1 MVYVGEIL
9 ELKNIRLSQVNCVI
23 DKASLWDVKEHCESL
38 CDRASDE
45 LIISSTDAFCLK
57 TRKPY
62 TITKQ
67 REKWTEA
74 EHEKFVEALKLY
86 GRAWRRIEEHVGTK
100 TAVQIRSHAQ
110 KFFTK
115 VARDCG
121 VTSEK
126 SIEIPPPRPKR
137 KPMHP
142 YPRKLVIPDAKEM
155 AYAGKLVPDEDSRSP
170 TSVLSA
176 HGSDGLGSIGSNSP
190 NSSSADYQVHELSS
204 HTEESLSPEAET
216 KQQSL
221 KLFGKTFV
229 VGDYNSWTS
238 SNDSEDVK
246 KKSDLETQSVRCTS
260 SSSSSSENAETEL
273 TQQVVVVVVSE
284 EFKRSERSAFSQLK
298 SSAIAMKNMKGF
310 MPYKKRMKV
319 EGNTNSLVKTSYPIW

>member
-1 MVYVGEIL
+1 MAMQE
-9 ELKNIRLSQVNCVI
+9 R
-23 DKASLWDVKEHCESL
+23 CESL
-38 CDRASDE
+38 CDE
-45 LIISSTDAFCLK
+45 LISSTDAFYLK

-115 VARDCG
+115 VARDFG
-121 VTSEK
+121 VSSE

-155 AYAGKLVPDEDSRSP
+155 AYVELTGSKMVQDEDNRSP

-190 NSSSADYQVHELSS
+190 NSSSAELSS

-216 KQQSL
+216 KQSL
-221 KLFGKTFV
+221 KLFGKTFI
-229 VGDYNSWTS
+229 VGDYNSSTS
-238 SNDSEDVK
+238 SDDSEDLK
-246 KKSDLETQSVRCTS
+246 KKLDSETQSVQCSSCT
-260 SSSSSSENAETEL
+260 SENAETEVTRL
-273 TQQVVVVVVSE
+273 VVS

-298 SSAIAMKNMKGF
+298 SSVTEMNNMRGF
-310 MPYKKRMKV
+310 MPYKKRVKV
-319 EGNTNSLVKTSYPIW
+319 EENIDNVKMSYALW

>member
-1 MVYVGEIL
+1 MAM
-9 ELKNIRLSQVNCVI
+9 Q
-23 DKASLWDVKEHCESL
+23 EHCESL
-38 CDRASDE
+38 CDRASDD

-74 EHEKFVEALKLY
+74 EHEKFLEALKLY
-86 GRAWRRIEEHVGTK
+86 GRAWRRIEEHIGTK

-121 VTSEK
+121 VTTET

-155 AYAGKLVPDEDSRSP
+155 VAYAALPDEDNRSP

-238 SNDSEDVK
+238 SNDSQDVK
-246 KKSDLETQSVRCTS
+246 KKSDLETRSS
-260 SSSSSSENAETEL
+260 LSSSSSSENAETEL
-273 TQQVVVVVVSE
+273 TTQVVLVVVSE

-298 SSAIAMKNMKGF
+298 SSAIGMKNMKGF
-310 MPYKKRMKV
+310 MPYKKRIKV
-319 EGNTNSLVKTSYPIW
+319 EENSLVKTSYPLW

>member
-1 MVYVGEIL
+1 MAM
-9 ELKNIRLSQVNCVI
+9 Q
-23 DKASLWDVKEHCESL
+23 EHCESL
-38 CDRASDE
+38 CDIASDE
-45 LIISSTDAFCLK
+45 LISSTDAFYLK

-115 VARDCG
+115 VARDFG
-121 VTSEK
+121 VSSEK

-155 AYAGKLVPDEDSRSP
+155 VYSDLAGAKLVSDEEDRSP

-176 HGSDGLGSIGSNSP
+176 HGSDGLGSMASNSAH
-190 NSSSADYQVHELSS
+190 SSSADYQLSPVSSS

-216 KQQSL
+216 KQSL

-229 VGDYNSWTS
+229 VGDYNNSWTS
-238 SNDSEDVK
+238 SDDSEDVIK
-246 KKSDLETQSVRCTS
+246 MKIDLETQSIRC
-260 SSSSSSENAETEL
+260 SSSSSSENGETKL
-273 TQQVVVVVVSE
+273 TRT

-298 SSAIAMKNMKGF
+298 SSVMEMKNMKGF
-310 MPYKKRMKV
+310 MPYKKRIKMEQDV
-319 EGNTNSLVKTSYPIW
+319 DSSVVKMSYPLCFG

>member
-1 MVYVGEIL
+1 MAMQE
-9 ELKNIRLSQVNCVI
+9 R
-23 DKASLWDVKEHCESL
+23 CESL
-38 CDRASDE
+38 CDRATDE
-45 LIISSTDAFCLK
+45 LISSTDAFYLK

-67 REKWTEA
+67 REKWSEA

-115 VARDCG
+115 VARDFG
-121 VTSEK
+121 VSSEQ

-155 AYAGKLVPDEDSRSP
+155 AYAELTGAKLVQDEEDNRSP

-190 NSSSADYQVHELSS
+190 NSSSADYQHSPGHE
-204 HTEESLSPEAET
+204 EESLSPEAET
-216 KQQSL
+216 KQSL

-229 VGDYNSWTS
+229 VGDYNSSTS
-238 SNDSEDVK
+238 SDDSEDVK
-246 KKSDLETQSVRCTS
+246 KKLDSETQ
-260 SSSSSSENAETEL
+260 SSSSSENVETE
-273 TQQVVVVVVSE
+273 VVVVS

-298 SSAIAMKNMKGF
+298 SSVIEMKNMRGF
-310 MPYKKRMKV
+310 MPYKKRVKV
-319 EGNTNSLVKTSYPIW
+319 EEKIDNVKMW

>member
-1 MVYVGEIL
+1 MAMQE
-9 ELKNIRLSQVNCVI
+9 R
-23 DKASLWDVKEHCESL
+23 CESL
-38 CDRASDE
+38 CDRATDE
-45 LIISSTDAFCLK
+45 LISSTDAFYLK

-67 REKWTEA
+67 REKWSEA

-115 VARDCG
+115 VARDFG
-121 VTSEK
+121 ASSEQ

-142 YPRKLVIPDAKEM
+142 YPRKLVIPDAKEI
-155 AYAGKLVPDEDSRSP
+155 AYAELTGAKLVQDEEDNRSP

-190 NSSSADYQVHELSS
+190 NSSSADYQHSPGHE
-204 HTEESLSPEAET
+204 EESLSPEAET
-216 KQQSL
+216 KQSL

-229 VGDYNSWTS
+229 VGDYNSSTS
-238 SNDSEDVK
+238 SDDSEDVK
-246 KKSDLETQSVRCTS
+246 KKLDSETQ
-260 SSSSSSENAETEL
+260 SSSSSENVETE
-273 TQQVVVVVVSE
+273 VVVVS

-298 SSAIAMKNMKGF
+298 SSVIEMKNMRGF
-310 MPYKKRMKV
+310 MPYKKRVKV
-319 EGNTNSLVKTSYPIW
+319 EEKIDNVKMW

>member
-1 MVYVGEIL
+1 M
-9 ELKNIRLSQVNCVI
+9 
-23 DKASLWDVKEHCESL
+23 
-38 CDRASDE
+38 
-45 LIISSTDAFCLK
+45 
-57 TRKPY
+57 
-62 TITKQ
+62 
-67 REKWTEA
+67 
-74 EHEKFVEALKLY
+74 
-86 GRAWRRIEEHVGTK
+86 
-100 TAVQIRSHAQ
+100 
-110 KFFTK
+110 
-115 VARDCG
+115 
-121 VTSEK
+121 
-126 SIEIPPPRPKR
+126 
-137 KPMHP
+137 
-142 YPRKLVIPDAKEM
+142 
-155 AYAGKLVPDEDSRSP
+155 
-170 TSVLSA
+170 
-176 HGSDGLGSIGSNSP
+176 
-190 NSSSADYQVHELSS
+190 HELSS

-319 EGNTNSLVKTSYPIW
+319 EENIDSLVKTSYPIW

>member
-1 MVYVGEIL
+1 MNLYL
-9 ELKNIRLSQVNCVI
+9 PQMPFTS
-23 DKASLWDVKEHCESL
+23 
-38 CDRASDE
+38 
-45 LIISSTDAFCLK
+45 
-57 TRKPY
+57 RKPY

-115 VARDCG
+115 VARDFG
-121 VTSEK
+121 VSSE

-155 AYAGKLVPDEDSRSP
+155 VYAELTGSKLIQDEDNRSP

-190 NSSSADYQVHELSS
+190 NSSSAELSS
-204 HTEESLSPEAET
+204 HTEESLSLEAET
-216 KQQSL
+216 KQSL

-229 VGDYNSWTS
+229 VGDYNSS
-238 SNDSEDVK
+238 MSCDDSEDGK
-246 KKSDLETQSVRCTS
+246 KKLYSETQSLQCS
-260 SSSSSSENAETEL
+260 SSTSENAETE
-273 TQQVVVVVVSE
+273 VVVS

-298 SSAIAMKNMKGF
+298 SSVTEMNNMRGF
-310 MPYKKRMKV
+310 MPYKKRVKV
-319 EGNTNSLVKTSYPIW
+319 EENIDNVKLSYPLW

>member
-1 MVYVGEIL
+1 MAME
-9 ELKNIRLSQVNCVI
+9 
-23 DKASLWDVKEHCESL
+23 EHCESL
-38 CDRASDE
+38 CDISSDE
-45 LIISSTDAFCLK
+45 IISSTDAFYLK

-67 REKWTEA
+67 REKWSEA
-74 EHEKFVEALKLY
+74 EHDKFVEALKLY

-100 TAVQIRSHAQ
+100 TTIQIRSHAQ

-121 VTSEK
+121 VSAEK

-142 YPRKLVIPDAKEM
+142 YPRKLVIPDAKETV
-155 AYAGKLVPDEDSRSP
+155 YAELTGTKSVQDEEDNRSP
-170 TSVLSA
+170 KSVLSS

-190 NSSSADYQVHELSS
+190 NSSSTEYNHSRVCLSR
-204 HTEESLSPEAET
+204 EAET
-216 KQQSL
+216 KQSL
-221 KLFGKTFV
+221 KLFGQTFV
-229 VGDYNSWTS
+229 VGDNNNSS
-238 SNDSEDVK
+238 MNSEDVK
-246 KKSDLETQSVRCTS
+246 KVDLESHSLLRCS
-260 SSSSSSENAETEL
+260 SSSLENDETEESGR
-273 TQQVVVVVVSE
+273 VVH

-298 SSAIAMKNMKGF
+298 PCVIESKNIKGF

-319 EGNTNSLVKTSYPIW
+319 NENSNNLKMSYPLW

>member
-1 MVYVGEIL
+1 MAI
-9 ELKNIRLSQVNCVI
+9 Q
-23 DKASLWDVKEHCESL
+23 EHCESV
-38 CDRASDE
+38 CDGASDE
-45 LIISSTDAFCLK
+45 LNSSRDAFYLK

-74 EHEKFVEALKLY
+74 EHDKFVEALKLY

-115 VARDCG
+115 VARDCD
-121 VTSEK
+121 VSSEK

-155 AYAGKLVPDEDSRSP
+155 VYAELTGAKLVQDEDSRSP

-176 HGSDGLGSIGSNSP
+176 HGSDGLGSMGSNSAL
-190 NSSSADYQVHELSS
+190 SSSADCQHSPGLELSS

-216 KQQSL
+216 KRSL

-229 VGDYNSWTS
+229 VGDYNSSTS

-246 KKSDLETQSVRCTS
+246 KKVDLETQSVRCSTS
-260 SSSSSSENAETEL
+260 SSYSENAETEA
-273 TQQVVVVVVSE
+273 TA
-284 EFKRSERSAFSQLK
+284 EFKRSDRSAFSQLK
-298 SSAIAMKNMKGF
+298 SSVIEMKGF
-310 MPYKKRMKV
+310 MPYKKRIKV
-319 EGNTNSLVKTSYPIW
+319 EEPIDSVKMASYPLW

>member
-1 MVYVGEIL
+1 MAM
-9 ELKNIRLSQVNCVI
+9 Q
-23 DKASLWDVKEHCESL
+23 EHCESL
-38 CDRASDE
+38 SDRASDD
-45 LIISSTDAFCLK
+45 LIISSSDAFCLK

-155 AYAGKLVPDEDSRSP
+155 ALTGCKLVQDEDNRSP

-246 KKSDLETQSVRCTS
+246 KKSDLETRCS
-260 SSSSSSENAETEL
+260 SSSSSSENAET
-273 TQQVVVVVVSE
+273 VVVLE
-284 EFKRSERSAFSQLK
+284 EFKRSERSAFSELK
-298 SSAIAMKNMKGF
+298 SSAIGMKNMKGF
-310 MPYKKRMKV
+310 MPYKKRIKV
-319 EGNTNSLVKTSYPIW
+319 EENSLVKTSYPLW

>member
-1 MVYVGEIL
+1 MH
-9 ELKNIRLSQVNCVI
+9 
-23 DKASLWDVKEHCESL
+23 EHCESL
-38 CDRASDE
+38 CDIASDD
-45 LIISSTDAFCLK
+45 LIISSRDAFYLK

-67 REKWTEA
+67 REKWTES

-115 VARDCG
+115 VARDYD
-121 VTSEK
+121 VSSEK

-155 AYAGKLVPDEDSRSP
+155 AYAELTGAKLVPDEDNRSP

-176 HGSDGLGSIGSNSP
+176 HGSDGLGSMGSNSP
-190 NSSSADYQVHELSS
+190 NSSSADYQLSPYSDITEFSQGLELSS

-216 KQQSL
+216 KQSL

-229 VGDYNSWTS
+229 VGDYNSSTS

-246 KKSDLETQSVRCTS
+246 KKVDLETQSVRC
-260 SSSSSSENAETEL
+260 SSSSSENAE
-273 TQQVVVVVVSE
+273 S
-284 EFKRSERSAFSQLK
+284 SERSAFSQLK
-298 SSAIAMKNMKGF
+298 SSVIEMKNMKGF
-310 MPYKKRMKV
+310 MPYKKRIKV
-319 EGNTNSLVKTSYPIW
+319 EENMDSVKMSYPLW

>member
-1 MVYVGEIL
+1 MAM
-9 ELKNIRLSQVNCVI
+9 Q
-23 DKASLWDVKEHCESL
+23 EHCESL

-45 LIISSTDAFCLK
+45 LISSTDAFYLK

-115 VARDCG
+115 VARDYG
-121 VTSEK
+121 VSSEK

-155 AYAGKLVPDEDSRSP
+155 MKNNRSP

-176 HGSDGLGSIGSNSP
+176 HGSDGLGSMCSNSP
-190 NSSSADYQVHELSS
+190 HSSGNELSSS
-204 HTEESLSPEAET
+204 HTEESLFPEAET
-216 KQQSL
+216 KQSL

-229 VGDYNSWTS
+229 VGDYNSSTS
-238 SNDSEDVK
+238 SNDSEEIK
-246 KKSDLETQSVRCTS
+246 KKSELETQSVQCS
-260 SSSSSSENAETEL
+260 SSSSFENAETEL
-273 TQQVVVVVVSE
+273 TRKVVP

-298 SSAIAMKNMKGF
+298 PIEMKNMKGF
-310 MPYKKRMKV
+310 MPYKKRIKV
-319 EGNTNSLVKTSYPIW
+319 EENIDSVVKMSYPLW

>member
-1 MVYVGEIL
+1 MAM
-9 ELKNIRLSQVNCVI
+9 Q
-23 DKASLWDVKEHCESL
+23 EHCESL

-126 SIEIPPPRPKR
+126 SFEIPPPRSKR

-155 AYAGKLVPDEDSRSP
+155 AYAELTGGKLVADEDNRSP

-190 NSSSADYQVHELSS
+190 NSSSADYQRSLVHELSS
-204 HTEESLSPEAET
+204 QTEESLSPEAET

-229 VGDYNSWTS
+229 VGDCNFWTS
-238 SNDSEDVK
+238 SENSEDLK
-246 KKSDLETQSVRCTS
+246 KLHSETQSVRCS

-273 TQQVVVVVVSE
+273 TPPRVLVVLE
-284 EFKRSERSAFSQLK
+284 EFKRSERSAFSLLK
-298 SSAIAMKNMKGF
+298 SSAIGMKGF
-310 MPYKKRMKV
+310 MPYKKRKKV
-319 EGNTNSLVKTSYPIW
+319 EENIGSVVKASFPLW

>member
-1 MVYVGEIL
+1 MVQNLISDESFSSTTMVM
-9 ELKNIRLSQVNCVI
+9 Q
-23 DKASLWDVKEHCESL
+23 EHCESL

-142 YPRKLVIPDAKEM
+142 YPRKLVIPDAKEI
-155 AYAGKLVPDEDSRSP
+155 AYAAITGGKLVPDEDNRSP

-176 HGSDGLGSIGSNSP
+176 HGSDGFGSNSP

-246 KKSDLETQSVRCTS
+246 KMSDLETLSVRCTS
-260 SSSSSSENAETEL
+260 SSSSSENAGTEL

-319 EGNTNSLVKTSYPIW
+319 EENIDSLVKTSYPMW

>member
-1 MVYVGEIL
+1 MAM
-9 ELKNIRLSQVNCVI
+9 Q
-23 DKASLWDVKEHCESL
+23 EHCESL
-38 CDRASDE
+38 CDIASDE
-45 LIISSTDAFCLK
+45 LISSTDAFYLK

-115 VARDCG
+115 VARDFG
-121 VTSEK
+121 VSSEK

-155 AYAGKLVPDEDSRSP
+155 VYSDLAGAKLVSDEEDRSP

-176 HGSDGLGSIGSNSP
+176 HGSDGLGSMASNSP
-190 NSSSADYQVHELSS
+190 NSSSADYQLSPVSS

-216 KQQSL
+216 KQSL

-229 VGDYNSWTS
+229 VGDYNSSWTS
-238 SNDSEDVK
+238 SDD
-246 KKSDLETQSVRCTS
+246 
-260 SSSSSSENAETEL
+260 SSSENAETEL
-273 TQQVVVVVVSE
+273 TRT
-284 EFKRSERSAFSQLK
+284 EFKRSERSAFSQMK
-298 SSAIAMKNMKGF
+298 SSVVMEMKDMKGF
-310 MPYKKRMKV
+310 MPYKKRIKMEQDSDCSV
-319 EGNTNSLVKTSYPIW
+319 VKMSYPLCFV

>member
-1 MVYVGEIL
+1 MAMQE
-9 ELKNIRLSQVNCVI
+9 R
-23 DKASLWDVKEHCESL
+23 CESL
-38 CDRASDE
+38 CDE
-45 LIISSTDAFCLK
+45 LISSTDAFYLK

-115 VARDCG
+115 VARDFG
-121 VTSEK
+121 VSSE

-155 AYAGKLVPDEDSRSP
+155 AYTELTGSKLVQDEDNRSP

-176 HGSDGLGSIGSNSP
+176 HGSDGLGSIGSNSL
-190 NSSSADYQVHELSS
+190 NSSSADYQQGHELSS
-204 HTEESLSPEAET
+204 HTEESLSPEAEN
-216 KQQSL
+216 KQSL

-229 VGDYNSWTS
+229 VGDYNSSTS
-238 SNDSEDVK
+238 SDDSEDLK
-246 KKSDLETQSVRCTS
+246 KKLDSETQSLQCSSCT
-260 SSSSSSENAETEL
+260 SENAETEVTRL
-273 TQQVVVVVVSE
+273 EVS

-298 SSAIAMKNMKGF
+298 SSVTEMNNMRGF
-310 MPYKKRMKV
+310 MPYKKRVKV
-319 EGNTNSLVKTSYPIW
+319 EETIDNVKMSYPLW

>member
-1 MVYVGEIL
+1 MAME
-9 ELKNIRLSQVNCVI
+9 
-23 DKASLWDVKEHCESL
+23 EHCESL

-45 LIISSTDAFCLK
+45 VISSTDAFYLK

-115 VARDCG
+115 VARDFG
-121 VTSEK
+121 VSSEK

-142 YPRKLVIPDAKEM
+142 YPRKLVIPDAKEI
-155 AYAGKLVPDEDSRSP
+155 AYAELTGTKLYQDEDNRSP

-176 HGSDGLGSIGSNSP
+176 HGSDGLGSMGSNSP
-190 NSSSADYQVHELSS
+190 NSSSADYQQGHELSS
-204 HTEESLSPEAET
+204 HTEESLFPEAET
-216 KQQSL
+216 KQSF

-229 VGDYNSWTS
+229 VGDYNSSTS
-238 SNDSEDVK
+238 SNDSEDIK
-246 KKSDLETQSVRCTS
+246 KKQDFETQSVQC

-273 TQQVVVVVVSE
+273 TRRVVP

-298 SSAIAMKNMKGF
+298 SSVIEMKNMKGF
-310 MPYKKRMKV
+310 MPYKKRIKMEENIADV
-319 EGNTNSLVKTSYPIW
+319 VKMSYPLW

>member
-1 MVYVGEIL
+1 MAM
-9 ELKNIRLSQVNCVI
+9 Q
-23 DKASLWDVKEHCESL
+23 EHCESL

-45 LIISSTDAFCLK
+45 LIIISSTDAFCLK

-67 REKWTEA
+67 REKWTES

-155 AYAGKLVPDEDSRSP
+155 AYAALTGGKLALDEDNRSP
-170 TSVLSA
+170 TSVISA

-190 NSSSADYQVHELSS
+190 NSSSDDYQVHELSS

-238 SNDSEDVK
+238 SNDSENVK
-246 KKSDLETQSVRCTS
+246 KNSDLESVRC
-260 SSSSSSENAETEL
+260 SSSSSENTETEL
-273 TQQVVVVVVSE
+273 TPEVVVVVVSE

-298 SSAIAMKNMKGF
+298 SSAIVMKNMKGF
-310 MPYKKRMKV
+310 MPYKKRIKV
-319 EGNTNSLVKTSYPIW
+319 EENSLVKTSYPLW

>member
-1 MVYVGEIL
+1 MAM
-9 ELKNIRLSQVNCVI
+9 Q
-23 DKASLWDVKEHCESL
+23 EHCESL
-38 CDRASDE
+38 CDIASDE
-45 LIISSTDAFCLK
+45 LISSTDAFYLK

-115 VARDCG
+115 VARDFG
-121 VTSEK
+121 VSSEK

-155 AYAGKLVPDEDSRSP
+155 VYSDLAGAKLVSDEEDRSP

-176 HGSDGLGSIGSNSP
+176 HGSDGLCSMASNSP
-190 NSSSADYQVHELSS
+190 NSSSADYQLSPVSS

-216 KQQSL
+216 KQSL

-229 VGDYNSWTS
+229 VGDYNNSWTS
-238 SNDSEDVK
+238 CDDSEDVVK
-246 KKSDLETQSVRCTS
+246 MTLDLDSQ
-260 SSSSSSENAETEL
+260 SSSENAETEL
-273 TQQVVVVVVSE
+273 TRT
-284 EFKRSERSAFSQLK
+284 EFKRSERSAFSQL
-298 SSAIAMKNMKGF
+298 SSTKGF
-310 MPYKKRMKV
+310 MPYKKRIKMEQDIDSSV
-319 EGNTNSLVKTSYPIW
+319 VKMSYPLCFV

>member
-1 MVYVGEIL
+1 MAM
-9 ELKNIRLSQVNCVI
+9 Q
-23 DKASLWDVKEHCESL
+23 ESL

-45 LIISSTDAFCLK
+45 LISSTDAFYLK

-115 VARDCG
+115 VARDFG
-121 VTSEK
+121 VSSET
-126 SIEIPPPRPKR
+126 IEIPPPRPKR

-155 AYAGKLVPDEDSRSP
+155 VYGDLTGAKLVQDEDNRSP

-176 HGSDGLGSIGSNSP
+176 HGSDGLDSIGSNSP
-190 NSSSADYQVHELSS
+190 NSSSADYQHSPGHNELSS

-216 KQQSL
+216 KQSL

-229 VGDYNSWTS
+229 VGDYNSSTS
-238 SNDSEDVK
+238 SDDSEDVK
-246 KKSDLETQSVRCTS
+246 KSETQSVLC
-260 SSSSSSENAETEL
+260 SSSSSSENIETEMTL
-273 TQQVVVVVVSE
+273 RVSP

-298 SSAIAMKNMKGF
+298 SSVVTEIRGF
-310 MPYKKRMKV
+310 MPYKKRVKV
-319 EGNTNSLVKTSYPIW
+319 EENIDNVKMSYPLW